1 MSQPND
7 QWLSDHIDDDTH
19 QEWIDALRSLVREE
33 GKHHAKLLL
42 DVLDNEAR
50 VLGILEK
57 KLVLINWII
66 LLSILAFSFSLLG
79 TFIVRSGLLT
89 SVHAFAS
96 DPSKPKPCR
105 SMHFYTHTPPSAP
118 CSFK

>member
-1 MSQPND
+1 MLAKESIMSQSND

-50 VLGILEK
+50 VLGI
-57 KLVLINWII
+57 
-66 LLSILAFSFSLLG
+66 SSLA
-79 TFIVRSGLLT
+79 TPITTPKIVQRTIPIADT
-89 SVHAFAS
+89 SKVF
-96 DPSKPKPCR
+96 SKPTK
-105 SMHFYTHTPPSAP
+105 
-118 CSFK
+118 